1 MLRGIRFTMAAAV
14 LLVGSE
20 AMAWS
25 TSPIPGTSAVGHTA
39 QGYAWRDWG
48 GGAWSKWH
56 SVAYSDTTGDV
67 VMVARREANVG
78 FPFGWLPWVIE
89 TVDESVNFLNGLSMT
104 IGKEDGTEFIAY
116 VDVDTYRLKVAR
128 RVGGNAGNC
137 GVLSQWDCETVD
149 SVDVVR
155 TPSIE
160 VRYDSGIQ
168 DYIVY
173 VVYTTE
179 TSAGV
184 RSLKHARK
192 TGGNPWFTGTIK
204 ANTNQIRLASDA
216 IALDGGTPLVAFA
229 ESSVGVQVSR
239 FVGPSLGTWTTTL
252 IDANGGGYASMDARS
267 LRREI
272 VYTSNNDLKSASWS
286 FLTGN
291 WTVSTVDTAVQG
303 SYLSLVIDDA
313 FNPQIAY
320 RKGSAPWLARRGT
333 SGWST
338 TGTVTP
344 TAAGYNPSL
353 QLDTHP
359 ATDTAILIHM
369 NSNRVMHV
377 TDE

>member
-1 MLRGIRFTMAAAV
+1 MLKGFRFTMAAAV

-25 TSPIPGTSAVGHTA
+25 TSPIHGTGAVGHTA
-39 QGYAWRDWG
+39 QGYAWKDWG

-56 SVAYSDTTGDV
+56 SVAYGDTAGDI
-67 VMVARREANVG
+67 VMVARQEAHSG
-78 FPFGWLPWVIE
+78 SPSGWLPWVIE
-89 TVDESVNFLNGLSMT
+89 TVDGSVNFLDGLSMT

-168 DYIVY
+168 DYVVY

-179 TSAGV
+179 TSSGV
-184 RSLKHARK
+184 RSLKFARK
-192 TGGNPWFTGTIK
+192 TGGNPWYKATIK
-204 ANTNQIRLASDA
+204 ANTNHIRLASDA
-216 IALDGGTPLVAFA
+216 IALDGTTPFVAFA
-229 ESSVGVQVSR
+229 ETSVGVQVSQNALP
-239 FVGPSLGTWTTTL
+239 FAIWTTTL

-267 LRREI
+267 GRREI
-272 VYTSNNDLKSASWS
+272 AYTSNNDLKSASWS
-286 FLTGN
+286 SSTAT
-291 WTVSTVDTAVQG
+291 WTVSTVDTAVEG
-303 SYLSLVIDDA
+303 SYVSLVIDDA
-313 FNPQIAY
+313 LNPQIAY
-320 RKGSAPWLARRGT
+320 RKGSAPWLARLGT

-338 TGTVTP
+338 MGTVTP
-344 TAAGYNPSL
+344 HAAGFNPSL
-353 QLDTHP
+353 QLDTHA
-359 ATDTAILIHM
+359 ATDKAILVHC
-369 NSNRVMHV
+369 NSYHV
-377 TDE
+377 VHATYE